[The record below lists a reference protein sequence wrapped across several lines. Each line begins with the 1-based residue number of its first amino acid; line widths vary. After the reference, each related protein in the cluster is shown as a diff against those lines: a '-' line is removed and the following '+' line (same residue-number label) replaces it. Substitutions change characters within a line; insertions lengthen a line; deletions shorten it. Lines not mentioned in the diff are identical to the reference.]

1 MIAGATRGTGGDA
14 LSRHL
19 LKQKDGQQVIVMP
32 ARGLAADDLKG
43 QIRELVAS
51 AAHGR
56 TDRPVHHVHID
67 PPTDAPNPNSVIA
80 TFMRHYEREFGL
92 ENAQRAGVYHVKNG
106 RRHAHVV
113 WSLVRDDGSVVS
125 LAHDHAR
132 REKVSR
138 ITEHE
143 HGLAFVKGKHNRSAA
158 KALRAEGREDV
169 AAAMEAAGLLAGRR
183 PVAHSTPRQRA
194 QAERTA
200 VPIDE
205 IRNQAYAAWQASD
218 DAKSFAVMLHAFGS
232 AVATGERGLV
242 LVDSSAGTHSL
253 NRVLAAAAR
262 AAGEDRITAA
272 MVRKRIAGIWFPT
285 VEEIKNGRAER
296 RNPEAG
302 DGRTG
307 ELGELVAAPEI
318 AGRTGRRDVEPDRR
332 VEIPVERNRRNSEP
346 SHDRAR
352 TARKRLRDRAA
363 IRQIENIDLQGVN
376 QTKGEIMKAI
386 KAQNF
391 KADLLGKIVP
401 QGFNGHAFSNDL
413 RMVKM
418 PAPGQSTARIMT
430 NDGGWIEVDTT
441 RRVVRTWG
449 PTGRAQ
455 VLAAALAE
463 KIGCDVEHLARTA
476 GFSANSEALKVTK
489 MSEDSIKSLAVWWAA
504 RGFSATFAPDGCWVN
519 AGRARILDRGDK
531 MEIHG
536 GLTEEA
542 INATLTKAKDA
553 WNGGLYLDGHWTS
566 AEQDAIWIAA
576 QRRGIDVANCAPSAK
591 IQAAWQR
598 EQETSAKSVRTIS
611 AVRTEMVDAQD
622 LIAAAHGDKNCII
635 RLPGPLQA
643 FVAIHLDDE
652 QRKFLAAQS
661 IADVIPQLERFR
673 RTGAAELEAW
683 RNGQDGNLRRRS
695 QMPRVAPTKT
705 DWICDDS
712 RPVCSPSLRDRSRER
727 PNASTRVGFFRSRS
741 RRVDSNERNDGAP
754 SRTPPT
760 RSR

>member
-14 LSRHL
+14 LPRHL
-19 LKQKDGQQVIVMP
+19 LKKADGQEVIVMP

-56 TDRPVHHVHID
+56 TSRPVHHVHID
-67 PPTDAPNPNSVIA
+67 PPSDCADPDPVIE

-92 ENAQRAGVYHVKNG
+92 ENAQRAGVFHTKNG
-106 RRHAHVV
+106 RKHAHVV
-113 WSLVRDDGSVVS
+113 WSLVRDDGSVAS

-138 ITEHE
+138 ITEYE

-242 LVDSSAGTHSL
+242 LVDRSGSMHSL
-253 NRVLAAAAR
+253 NRTLAAAAR

-272 MVRKRIAGIWFPT
+272 MIRRRLAGITFAN
-285 VEEIKNGRAER
+285 VEDVKNARSS
-296 RNPEAG
+296 
-302 DGRTG
+302 
-307 ELGELVAAPEI
+307 
-318 AGRTGRRDVEPDRR
+318 
-332 VEIPVERNRRNSEP
+332 RRNSEHDNDHQGEHRAPVAPPGP
-346 SHDRAR
+346 SEGDARRDESDRR
-352 TARKRLRDRAA
+352 TERSSVRDHRDFGASERSLTAARKRIRDVAA
-363 IRQIENIDLQGVN
+363 AQQLKNLDLQGVIRA
-376 QTKGEIMKAI
+376 KGEIMKQI

-391 KADLLGKIVP
+391 KADLLAKIAP
-401 QGFNGHAFSNDL
+401 AGFNGHPFSADL

-418 PAPGQSTARIMT
+418 PSPGRSIARIMM
-430 NDGGWIEVDTT
+430 NDGSWIEIDAT
-441 RRVVRTWG
+441 RRIVRTWG

-455 VLAAALAE
+455 VLAAALAD
-463 KIGCDVEHLARTA
+463 KIGCDVEHLAKTA
-476 GFSANSEALKVTK
+476 GFAANADALRVTK
-489 MSEDSIKSLAVWWAA
+489 MSEDAVKSLAVWWAA
-504 RGFSATFAPDGCWVN
+504 RGFSATAAPDGCWIT

-553 WNGGLYLDGHWTS
+553 WNGGLFLDGEWTP

-576 QRRGIDVANCAPSAK
+576 QRRGIDVANCNPSAK
-591 IQAAWQR
+591 IQAAWRR
-598 EQETSAKSVRTIS
+598 EQDAAAKSVRTIS
-611 AVRTEMVDAQD
+611 GVRSEMIDAQD
-622 LIAAAHGDKNCII
+622 LIAAAHGDKNSII
-635 RLPGPLQA
+635 RLPGDLQA
-643 FVAIHLDDE
+643 FIAIHLDDE
-652 QRKFLAAQS
+652 QRKFLAAQNV
-661 IADVIPQLERFR
+661 ADVIPQLDRFR

-683 RNGQDGNLRRRS
+683 ER
-695 QMPRVAPTKT
+695 KT
-705 DWICDDS
+705 G
-712 RPVCSPSLRDRSRER
+712 RK
-727 PNASTRVGFFRSRS
+727 F
-741 RRVDSNERNDGAP
+741 
-754 SRTPPT
+754 TPP
-760 RSR
+760 RPDDEKRADENKLEMR